1 MNTLPRADIEG
12 SSPFHFAVAVSM
24 LALVPMIL
32 IPSFKRLSWLNLVGC
47 LSTVLVTLVLLLSVL
62 MDADRSRMPIQVLCP
77 VSSVGV
83 AAE

>member
-1 MNTLPRADIEG
+1 
-12 SSPFHFAVAVSM
+12 M

-62 MDADRSRMPIQVLCP
+62 MDMDRSRMPLQVSSSLFWLRP
-77 VSSVGV
+77 VSCCVFLAMPVAGRKGV
-83 AAE
+83 REA

>member
-1 MNTLPRADIEG
+1 
-12 SSPFHFAVAVSM
+12 M

-62 MDADRSRMPIQVLCP
+62 MDADRSRMPLQVLMLSPARFLAMP
-77 VSSVGV
+77 V
-83 AAE
+83 AERG

>member
-1 MNTLPRADIEG
+1 
-12 SSPFHFAVAVSM
+12 M

-62 MDADRSRMPIQVLCP
+62 MDVDRSRMPLQVLRKRSLLMLQVDEFHHAFQASP
-77 VSSVGV
+77 VADSG
-83 AAE
+83 